1 MRRRVIHR
9 LAGDERGGAL
19 AEFALGLIPLI
30 LAFAL
35 IFEVGRAFWIHQA
48 AIKGVR
54 DATRYLAR
62 VEDPSS
68 GAAQDVARRLML
80 TGQQAPGG
88 VARWDSGA
96 RAPMVVTVQ
105 NVDNSDGGLRGPATI
120 RTVTVA
126 TNVAIQLPLAGV
138 FTLFGGAPAAFAF
151 SLSDTGRHYGL

>member
-1 MRRRVIHR
+1 MRRFLQR

-54 DATRYLAR
+54 DATRYLTR
-62 VEDPSS
+62 VEDPTN
-68 GAAQDVARRLML
+68 ATAQDVARRLML

-96 RAPMVVTVQ
+96 AAPMVVAIQT
-105 NVDNSDGGLRGPATI
+105 VDNSDGALRGPATI
-120 RTVTVA
+120 RMVTVG
-126 TNVAIQLPLAGV
+126 TNVEILLPLAGV
-138 FTLFGGAPAAFAF
+138 FTLFGGAPAAFTF
-151 SLSDTGRHYGL
+151 SLSDTGRHYGV

>member
-1 MRRRVIHR
+1 MRTVLKR
-9 LAGDERGGAL
+9 LVGDERGGAL

-35 IFEVGRAFWIHQA
+35 IFEVGRTFWIHQA

-54 DATRYLAR
+54 DATRYLTR

-68 GAAQDVARRLML
+68 AAAQAVAQRLML

-88 VARWDSGA
+88 VARWDSGTA
-96 RAPMVVTVQ
+96 APMVVAIQ

-120 RTVTVA
+120 RMVTVG
-126 TNVAIQLPLAGV
+126 TNVEIPLPLAGV
-138 FTLFGGAPAAFAF
+138 FTLFGGAPAAFTF
-151 SLSDTGRHYGL
+151 SLSDTGRHYGV